1 MEYWISQIIYR
12 QNAEWWGIRQKNIVL
27 KDAEEIKSVSEELS
41 DTELESISGGA
52 KYCILPTD
60 DGSYI
65 VIVG

>member
-1 MEYWISQIIYR
+1 M
-12 QNAEWWGIRQKNIVL
+12 AFVKAAGF
-27 KDAEEIKSVSEELS
+27 DFTAEEIKSVSEELS

-65 VIVG
+65 AIVG